1 MCEYLNYEV
10 QTLKRTRIMNIML
23 DVPVGSYRELTPSE
37 LKNLNELLSEST
49 KVYKSNSTRF
59 SSNSKKHNN

>member
-10 QTLKRTRIMNIML
+10 QTLKRTRIMNIKL
-23 DVPVGSYRELTPSE
+23 DVPVGNYRELTPSE

-59 SSNSKKHNN
+59 SSNRKKHND